1 MPTVTS
7 KISGRKMYCIEFKNF
22 CTLHICRDMEYG
34 YPPYTKHTEAFKDNM
49 DSYLYDIDYGQFF
62 SKNAHSN

>member
-1 MPTVTS
+1 
-7 KISGRKMYCIEFKNF
+7 
-22 CTLHICRDMEYG
+22 MEYG

-49 DSYLYDIDYGQFF
+49 ESYLYDIDYGQFF